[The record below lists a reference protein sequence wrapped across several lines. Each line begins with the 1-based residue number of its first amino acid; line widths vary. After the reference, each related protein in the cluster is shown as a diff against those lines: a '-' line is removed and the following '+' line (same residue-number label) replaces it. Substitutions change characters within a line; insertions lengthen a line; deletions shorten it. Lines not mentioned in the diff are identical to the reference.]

1 MPTHSTVPGP
11 SASLPDD
18 RRDDRRAPSRPAPGT
33 TPAQGGASTSPRRTR
48 IGATWVGLVVGA
60 LVLVALIV
68 FMLQNTAP
76 VEVAFLGMRGSA
88 PLALTLLI
96 AGIGVGVVALIVG
109 SIRIGQLRHRLGVEG
124 RRREAGRR

>member
-1 MPTHSTVPGP
+1 MPTQNAAPGP

-18 RRDDRRAPSRPAPGT
+18 PRSTSRPSPAPAGA
-33 TPAQGGASTSPRRTR
+33 PAARRRSRMGA
-48 IGATWVGLVVGA
+48 AWVGLVVGA

-76 VEVAFLGMRGSA
+76 VEVVFLGMRGTA

-96 AGIGVGVVALIVG
+96 AGIGVGIVALVVG

-124 RRREAGRR
+124 RIREAGRR